1 MGVLIDLAAAGL
13 GLLAGVVVA
22 IFLDRLYT
30 GAPLGGPVRSPMSW
44 PGLLAPATAALYGV
58 AAARAVDV
66 RHFVLMALF
75 GTIFLAF
82 AATDLERHLLP
93 NRVMYPALALGL
105 ALSWLWPGRS
115 PVSGL
120 AGGAVGLFVMLLI
133 FLVLPGFGF
142 GDVKLEGLVGLVVG
156 LPAVLSALLIGAILG
171 GFGAAGLL
179 LTRRAGMKSAIAYG
193 PYLAG
198 GAIIEMLLR
207 R

>member
-1 MGVLIDLAAAGL
+1 VGVDFGAAGL
-13 GLLAGVVVA
+13 GLVVGAVVA
-22 IFLDRLYT
+22 VLLDRLYT
-30 GAPLGGPVRSPMSW
+30 GATLTGPLRSPLSRW
-44 PGLLAPATAALYGV
+44 GLLAPATAAVYGV
-58 AAARAVDV
+58 AAARAVDA

-75 GTIFLAF
+75 GTIFIAL

-93 NRVMYPALALGL
+93 NRVMYPALLLGL

-115 PVSGL
+115 PYAGL
-120 AGGAVGLFVMLLI
+120 AGGAVGFLVMLLI

-156 LPAVLSALLIGAILG
+156 LPAILSALLIGALLG
-171 GFGAAGLL
+171 GVGAAGLL
-179 LTRRAGMKSAIAYG
+179 ITRRAGMKSAIAYG

-198 GAIIEMLLR
+198 GALIEMLLR